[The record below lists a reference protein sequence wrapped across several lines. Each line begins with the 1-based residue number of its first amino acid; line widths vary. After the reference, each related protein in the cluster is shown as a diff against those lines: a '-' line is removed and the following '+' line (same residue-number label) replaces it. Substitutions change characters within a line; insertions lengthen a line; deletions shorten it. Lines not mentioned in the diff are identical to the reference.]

1 MHGWAAGVAARHGE
15 ALRCLSRPADPE
27 AEPRVL
33 FRPPEVHHRRV
44 PNSSEMIYETFFGTY
59 TTARLDSS
67 DSEEK
72 TPHTEK

>member
-1 MHGWAAGVAARHGE
+1 MFAAEVGGCRYSGA
-15 ALRCLSRPADPE
+15 ALRCLSKSADPE
-27 AEPRVL
+27 AEPQVL

-44 PNSSEMIYETFFGTY
+44 PNSSEMIYETFFGTRIA
-59 TTARLDSS
+59 ARLDSS